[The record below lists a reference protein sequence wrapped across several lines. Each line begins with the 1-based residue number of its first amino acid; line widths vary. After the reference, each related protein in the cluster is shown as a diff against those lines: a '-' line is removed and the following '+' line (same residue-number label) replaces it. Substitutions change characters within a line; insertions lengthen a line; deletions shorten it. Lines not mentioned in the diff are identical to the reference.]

1 MPVVSTDMIAVYEI
15 GGISISEF
23 IKRNQ
28 GNWRLFRDLE
38 FSILQ
43 RLENAQNIILD
54 CGGGIIFD
62 LDEKGDEILSTRKVS
77 LLRKMARIVRLEGD
91 LNYLAQKV
99 VGDPTRPSLS
109 SKESYMEILGRRSLF
124 YKQAADYTIPI
135 DSRDIEEI
143 SRKVL
148 TLMPR
153 M

>member
-1 MPVVSTDMIAVYEI
+1 MVSTDMIAVYEM

-43 RLENAQNIILD
+43 KLENAQNIILD

-62 LDEKGDEILSTRKVS
+62 LDEKGEEILSTRKVS

-99 VGDPTRPSLS
+99 VNDPTRPSLS
-109 SKESYMEILGRRSLF
+109 SKESYLEILSRRSLL
-124 YKQAADYTIPI
+124 YKQAADYTISI
-135 DSRDIEEI
+135 DSKDIEEI

-148 TLMPR
+148 TLMPGMR
-153 M
+153 